1 MFKFFW
7 RLREP
12 EAEAARDWRHDPTG
26 HPAVRAMNLKELADL
41 PMVAEVP
48 MRVAKAEVAAC
59 DCRLGV
65 GQVRSAG
72 CAVSR

>member
-12 EAEAARDWRHDPTG
+12 EAETTGDWRHDPTG
-26 HPAVRAMNLKELADL
+26 HPALRAMNLKELGDL

-48 MRVAKAEVAAC
+48 RSVTKVEMAAR
-59 DCRLGV
+59 DCRQGA
-65 GQVRSAG
+65 GQVRLAG